1 MARQSTYIKDG
12 TVQQLDKWLIT
23 DYADG
28 ATKNLT
34 VEDLGQFFAK
44 TGAADPSRVGF
55 HFTNGGVVPNTNIT
69 AVPSGTY
76 YYEGTTTFASV
87 STLYISTTDLNGID
101 FLPISH
107 VLNGA
112 ELKLTD
118 ISNTLSTA
126 YGLYEVV
133 TTDTNNDG
141 FLILTLRHLGS
152 HSSTGSGVDIFS
164 TVTISAISSSG
175 AAGITVYD
183 DNTPGIGPHVTTV
196 DGVNTP
202 IDGDSFWSAGDLFF
216 SRIVVVDPGTQTEVT
231 QIRLF
236 GPYDGSVWGE
246 PVGLTGIQGF
256 QGVGVTNFSGNQ
268 DGVATSTTATT
279 VTVTGTDPGNPSSDP
294 QQLGTFDLPSGVQG
308 VQGTSISDVE
318 SNNPTPGLGENQV
331 LTFETTDPVSGAG
344 ELPTT
349 ITIPAGVQGDQGISY
364 LALFRVVEKNSAG
377 IAPVPSAPE
386 GVVYNRETGYTNL
399 PIDQWNSNP
408 IAHSVQSESLYEL
421 RQDFNPATAF
431 DADGNVTFTAASW
444 GQAFVAG
451 DIGPTGPQGVGLI
464 DNGNAFV
471 SDQEGVATSSTEST
485 ITVTGVDP
493 SDNDSTVD
501 LGTFTIPSGIK
512 GDQGFQG
519 VSVTGL
525 TSDTPSPVPGDTQI
539 LTFATEDPA
548 QGDLAGTLPA
558 ITLPPGVDGKEINS
572 IGSSISETTGL
583 LTLTFTFND
592 GTPPVNVVSDNPV
605 TSGSLIQQEAITE
618 WSSTDTYEVDHVVF
632 VESSPENG
640 VYQLNFYTAV
650 VQNSNSQPSSTN
662 TNWVYR
668 GAVDSRQ
675 QLFNDL
681 SNVDV
686 DSTEAAAFRGAIDAQ
701 EIIDSGN
708 RLNADL
714 IADGSI
720 SNTEFQSL
728 NGITSNIQTQLDST
742 VKDTG
747 NESIDGV
754 KTFTSNPK
762 GANPGDTSND
772 TSLATTSWVRSHVTG
787 GAGAT
792 NLGVANNDDDSL
804 DITSS
809 TGTNVTLNEATAA
822 STNVAADGSA
832 GLLSGDDK
840 FKLDN
845 SSVVQSTRTITID
858 GVPIVVPGTTSGGGI
873 TTLAGHNVTEL
884 DDVTNAGSGAII
896 TATERSAIG
905 TNSGKTSFPGFG
917 TTAGTA
923 AEGDALAGKADTNLG
938 NLVTLSSGQRDAFNT
953 SLGVLT
959 NTVTDSSNQLVTSNG
974 IHDYIDGLGLATG
987 GEIEIVNFND
997 TANSGTTLGVDFTEA
1012 SSSTDPRGVTTKTY
1026 TGIVDASGVVA
1037 AGGQSPSATID
1048 TITIGGTVYSI
1059 AGSHSGS
1066 DVFTYSFSTNDNTK
1080 QIGEA
1085 GFLTDALVFTL
1096 VNGNAANFD
1105 AVVEGVNEVTG
1116 FGSTFTSNSVRI
1128 TPTDANIAPGTYT
1141 FTPRVHST
1149 NKTTFSEDDHDNI
1162 TVSVIIEPAPTPAA
1176 QSDFFYYGTS
1186 NVAATSAAAVS
1197 GSDLDATQIAVVDP
1211 NDSSAPFVANTSGNY
1226 TVARANASGN
1236 QPITLGDNVNI
1247 SFVAIPT
1254 SKLPVV
1260 FHDLSGG
1267 AGGFIAP
1274 FDYMELDTINSVSY
1288 TVFKQALG
1296 TDINYRIDF

>member
-76 YYEGTTTFASV
+76 YYEGATTFASI

-152 HSSTGSGVDIFS
+152 HSSSGSGVDLFS

-294 QQLGTFDLPSGVQG
+294 QQLGTFDVPSGVQG

-386 GVVYNRETGYTNL
+386 GVVYNRDTGYTNL

-408 IAHSVQSESLYEL
+408 IAHAVQSESLYEL

-431 DADGNVTFTAASW
+431 DVDGNVTFTAASW

-471 SDQEGVATSSTEST
+471 SDQEGVATSSTASI

-519 VSVTGL
+519 C
-525 TSDTPSPVPGDTQI
+525 
-539 LTFATEDPA
+539 
-548 QGDLAGTLPA
+548 
-558 ITLPPGVDGKEINS
+558 KCYWIN
-572 IGSSISETTGL
+572 IRHT
-583 LTLTFTFND
+583 
-592 GTPPVNVVSDNPV
+592 
-605 TSGSLIQQEAITE
+605 
-618 WSSTDTYEVDHVVF
+618 
-632 VESSPENG
+632 
-640 VYQLNFYTAV
+640 
-650 VQNSNSQPSSTN
+650 
-662 TNWVYR
+662 
-668 GAVDSRQ
+668 
-675 QLFNDL
+675 
-681 SNVDV
+681 
-686 DSTEAAAFRGAIDAQ
+686 
-701 EIIDSGN
+701 
-708 RLNADL
+708 
-714 IADGSI
+714 
-720 SNTEFQSL
+720 
-728 NGITSNIQTQLDST
+728 
-742 VKDTG
+742 
-747 NESIDGV
+747 
-754 KTFTSNPK
+754 
-762 GANPGDTSND
+762 
-772 TSLATTSWVRSHVTG
+772 
-787 GAGAT
+787 
-792 NLGVANNDDDSL
+792 
-804 DITSS
+804 
-809 TGTNVTLNEATAA
+809 
-822 STNVAADGSA
+822 
-832 GLLSGDDK
+832 
-840 FKLDN
+840 
-845 SSVVQSTRTITID
+845 
-858 GVPIVVPGTTSGGGI
+858 
-873 TTLAGHNVTEL
+873 
-884 DDVTNAGSGAII
+884 
-896 TATERSAIG
+896 
-905 TNSGKTSFPGFG
+905 
-917 TTAGTA
+917 
-923 AEGDALAGKADTNLG
+923 
-938 NLVTLSSGQRDAFNT
+938 
-953 SLGVLT
+953 
-959 NTVTDSSNQLVTSNG
+959 
-974 IHDYIDGLGLATG
+974 
-987 GEIEIVNFND
+987 
-997 TANSGTTLGVDFTEA
+997 
-1012 SSSTDPRGVTTKTY
+1012 
-1026 TGIVDASGVVA
+1026 
-1037 AGGQSPSATID
+1037 
-1048 TITIGGTVYSI
+1048 
-1059 AGSHSGS
+1059 
-1066 DVFTYSFSTNDNTK
+1066 
-1080 QIGEA
+1080 
-1085 GFLTDALVFTL
+1085 
-1096 VNGNAANFD
+1096 
-1105 AVVEGVNEVTG
+1105 
-1116 FGSTFTSNSVRI
+1116 
-1128 TPTDANIAPGTYT
+1128 
-1141 FTPRVHST
+1141 
-1149 NKTTFSEDDHDNI
+1149 
-1162 TVSVIIEPAPTPAA
+1162 
-1176 QSDFFYYGTS
+1176 
-1186 NVAATSAAAVS
+1186 
-1197 GSDLDATQIAVVDP
+1197 
-1211 NDSSAPFVANTSGNY
+1211 
-1226 TVARANASGN
+1226 
-1236 QPITLGDNVNI
+1236 
-1247 SFVAIPT
+1247 
-1254 SKLPVV
+1254 
-1260 FHDLSGG
+1260 
-1267 AGGFIAP
+1267 
-1274 FDYMELDTINSVSY
+1274 
-1288 TVFKQALG
+1288 
-1296 TDINYRIDF
+1296 

>member
-34 VEDLGQFFAK
+34 VEDLGQFYAK

-76 YYEGTTTFASV
+76 YYEGTTTFASI

-118 ISNTLSTA
+118 ISSIGSTA

-152 HSSTGSGVDIFS
+152 HSSTGSGVDLFS

-175 AAGITVYD
+175 ASGISVYD
-183 DNTPGIGPHVTTV
+183 DNSPGIRDLDGNYVHVTHV

-216 SRIVVVDPGTQTEVT
+216 SRVTVVDPGTQTEVT

-279 VTVTGTDPGNPSSDP
+279 ITVTGTDPGNPSSDP
-294 QQLGTFDLPSGVQG
+294 QQLGTFDIPSGVQG

-464 DNGNAFV
+464 DNGNAFI
-471 SDQEGVATSSTEST
+471 SDQEGVATSSTAST

-548 QGDLAGTLPA
+548 QGDLAGTLPT

-686 DSTEAAAFRGAIDAQ
+686 DTTEATTFRTAISA
-701 EIIDSGN
+701 
-708 RLNADL
+708 
-714 IADGSI
+714 I
-720 SNTEFQSL
+720 SDEERTKL
-728 NGITSNIQTQLDST
+728 TGIED
-742 VKDTG
+742 
-747 NESIDGV
+747 
-754 KTFTSNPK
+754 
-762 GANPGDTSND
+762 
-772 TSLATTSWVRSHVTG
+772 
-787 GAGAT
+787 GAT
-792 NLGVANNDDDSL
+792 ADQTASEIKTAYESNAN
-804 DITSS
+804 
-809 TGTNVTLNEATAA
+809 TNAFTD
-822 STNVAADGSA
+822 ADES
-832 GLLSGDDK
+832 
-840 FKLDN
+840 KLDN
-845 SSVVQSTRTITID
+845 SSVVGQVVTIGGTS
-858 GVPIVVPGTTSGGGI
+858 VTVPGSSSGGV
-873 TTLAGHNVTEL
+873 TNLNGHSVTEL
-884 DDVTNAGSGAII
+884 DDVSSAGSGEII
-896 TATERSAIG
+896 TDAERTKLTGIETGATADQTASEIKTAYESNSNTNAFTDADESKLDNSSVAGQVVTIGGVSVTVPGSSSGGVTNLNGHSVTELDDVSSAGSGEIITDAERTAIG
-905 TNSGKTSFPGFG
+905 TITS
-917 TTAGTA
+917 
-923 AEGDALAGKADTNLG
+923 KANTNLD
-938 NLVTLSSGQRDAFNT
+938 NLVTFNDSQRNALNT

-997 TANSGTTLGVDFTEA
+997 TANDGTTLGVDFTEA
-1012 SSSTDPRGVTTKTY
+1012 SSSTDSRGVTTKTY
-1026 TGIVDASGVVA
+1026 TGVVDAAGVVA
-1037 AGGQSPSATID
+1037 AGGQSPTATID

-1149 NKTTFSEDDHDNI
+1149 NTTTHSEDDHDNI

-1186 NVAATSAAAVS
+1186 NVAATSAAAVEN
-1197 GSDLDATQIAVVDP
+1197 SDLDPTQIAVADGS
-1211 NDSSAPFVANTSGNY
+1211 NPFVAASGDY
-1226 TVARANASGN
+1226 TVTRANASGA

-1274 FDYMELDTINSVSY
+1274 FDYMETDTINSVAY

>member
-152 HSSTGSGVDIFS
+152 HSSTGSGVDRFS

-175 AAGITVYD
+175 ASGITVYD

-294 QQLGTFDLPSGVQG
+294 QQLGTFDVPSGVQG

-318 SNNPTPGLGENQV
+318 SDNPTPGLGESQV
-331 LTFETTDPVSGAG
+331 LTFETTDPISGAG
-344 ELPTT
+344 TLPTT
-349 ITIPAGVQGDQGISY
+349 LTIPAGEQGSQGTIRREIYQVVTGTADPSNPGRYIFTDPTVPTDSTFTLSTGVLDLGTAGAWVDSPSTISDHNSMRLYEARVSIDPQVQIDAGIDVVPITWSSVFVAGDVGPQGDQG
-364 LALFRVVEKNSAG
+364 
-377 IAPVPSAPE
+377 
-386 GVVYNRETGYTNL
+386 
-399 PIDQWNSNP
+399 D
-408 IAHSVQSESLYEL
+408 
-421 RQDFNPATAF
+421 
-431 DADGNVTFTAASW
+431 
-444 GQAFVAG
+444 
-451 DIGPTGPQGVGLI
+451 QGVGVT
-464 DNGNAFV
+464 NFSGNQ
-471 SDQEGVATSSTEST
+471 DGVATSSTAT
-485 ITVTGVDP
+485 TVTVTGTDP
-493 SDNDSTVD
+493 SDTSSDPQQ
-501 LGTFTIPSGIK
+501 LGTFDVPSGI
-512 GDQGFQG
+512 QGFQG
-519 VSVTGL
+519 ISVTGL

-686 DSTEAAAFRGAIDAQ
+686 DTTEATTFRTAISAISDAERTKLTGIEDGATADQTAS
-701 EIIDSGN
+701 EIKTAYES
-708 RLNADL
+708 NADTNAFTD
-714 IADGSI
+714 AD
-720 SNTEFQSL
+720 
-728 NGITSNIQTQLDST
+728 
-742 VKDTG
+742 
-747 NESIDGV
+747 ES
-754 KTFTSNPK
+754 
-762 GANPGDTSND
+762 
-772 TSLATTSWVRSHVTG
+772 
-787 GAGAT
+787 
-792 NLGVANNDDDSL
+792 
-804 DITSS
+804 
-809 TGTNVTLNEATAA
+809 
-822 STNVAADGSA
+822 
-832 GLLSGDDK
+832 
-840 FKLDN
+840 KLDN
-845 SSVVQSTRTITID
+845 SSVVGQVVTIGGTS
-858 GVPIVVPGTTSGGGI
+858 VTVPGSSSGGV
-873 TTLAGHNVTEL
+873 TNLNGHSVTEL
-884 DDVTNAGSGAII
+884 DDVSSAGSGEII
-896 TATERSAIG
+896 TDAERTKLTGIETGATADQTASEIKTAYESNSDTNAFTDADESKLDNSSVVGQVVTIGGVSVTVPGSSSGGVTNLNGHSVTELDDVSSAGSGEIITDAERTAIG
-905 TNSGKTSFPGFG
+905 TITS
-917 TTAGTA
+917 
-923 AEGDALAGKADTNLG
+923 KADTNLG
-938 NLVTLSSGQRDAFNT
+938 NLDTLSSGQRDAFNT

-1026 TGIVDASGVVA
+1026 TGVVDASGVVA
-1037 AGGQSPSATID
+1037 AGGQSPTATID

-1059 AGSHSGS
+1059 AGTHSGG
-1066 DVFTYSFSTNDNTK
+1066 DVFTYSFSPQSESK
-1080 QIGEA
+1080 KIGEA
-1085 GFLTDALVFTL
+1085 GFNDVVVFTL
-1096 VNGNAANFD
+1096 VNGNSAFTAE
-1105 AVVEGVNEVTG
+1105 VEGVDEMTG
-1116 FGSTFTSNSVRI
+1116 FGTSFTSNTVRI
-1128 TPTDANIAPGTYT
+1128 APTTVNTPGTYT

-1149 NKTTFSEDDHDNI
+1149 NTTTHSEDDHDNI
-1162 TVSVIIEPAPTPAA
+1162 TISFTIEPADTPAA

-1211 NDSSAPFVANTSGNY
+1211 NDSSAPFVANTSGDY
-1226 TVARANASGN
+1226 TVARASASGA

-1274 FDYMELDTINSVSY
+1274 FDYMETDTINSVAY

>member
-76 YYEGTTTFASV
+76 YYEGTTTFASI

-152 HSSTGSGVDIFS
+152 HSSTGSGVDLFS

-216 SRIVVVDPGTQTEVT
+216 SRIIVVDPGTQTEVT

-294 QQLGTFDLPSGVQG
+294 QQLGTFDVPSGVQG

-318 SNNPTPGLGENQV
+318 SDNPTPGLGENQV
-331 LTFETTDPVSGAG
+331 LTFETTDPISGAG
-344 ELPTT
+344 TLPTT
-349 ITIPAGVQGDQGISY
+349 LTIPAGAQGSQGTIRREIYQVVTGTLDPNNAGRYIFTDPTVPTDSTFTLSTGVLDLGTAGAWVDSPSAISDHNSMRLYEARVSIDPQVQIDAGIDVVPITWSSVFVAGDVGPQGDQG
-364 LALFRVVEKNSAG
+364 
-377 IAPVPSAPE
+377 
-386 GVVYNRETGYTNL
+386 
-399 PIDQWNSNP
+399 D
-408 IAHSVQSESLYEL
+408 
-421 RQDFNPATAF
+421 
-431 DADGNVTFTAASW
+431 
-444 GQAFVAG
+444 
-451 DIGPTGPQGVGLI
+451 QGVGVT
-464 DNGNAFV
+464 NFSGNQ
-471 SDQEGVATSSTEST
+471 DGVATSSTAT
-485 ITVTGVDP
+485 TVTVTGTDP
-493 SDNDSTVD
+493 SDTSSDPQQ
-501 LGTFTIPSGIK
+501 LGTFDVPSGI
-512 GDQGFQG
+512 QGFQG
-519 VSVTGL
+519 ISVTGL

-686 DSTEAAAFRGAIDAQ
+686 DTTEATTFRTAISAISDAERTKLTGIEDGATADQTAS
-701 EIIDSGN
+701 EIKTAYES
-708 RLNADL
+708 NADTNAFTD
-714 IADGSI
+714 AD
-720 SNTEFQSL
+720 
-728 NGITSNIQTQLDST
+728 
-742 VKDTG
+742 
-747 NESIDGV
+747 ES
-754 KTFTSNPK
+754 
-762 GANPGDTSND
+762 
-772 TSLATTSWVRSHVTG
+772 
-787 GAGAT
+787 
-792 NLGVANNDDDSL
+792 
-804 DITSS
+804 
-809 TGTNVTLNEATAA
+809 
-822 STNVAADGSA
+822 
-832 GLLSGDDK
+832 
-840 FKLDN
+840 KLDN
-845 SSVVQSTRTITID
+845 SSVVGQVVTIGGTS
-858 GVPIVVPGTTSGGGI
+858 VTVPGSSSGGV
-873 TTLAGHNVTEL
+873 TNLNGHSVTEL
-884 DDVTNAGSGAII
+884 DDVSSAGSGEIITGAERTKLTGIESGATADQTASEIKTAYESNSDTNAFTDADESKLDNSSVVGQVVTIGGVSVTVPGSSSGGVTNLNGHSVTELDDVSSAGSGAII
-896 TATERSAIG
+896 TDAERTAIG
-905 TNSGKTSFPGFG
+905 TITS
-917 TTAGTA
+917 
-923 AEGDALAGKADTNLG
+923 KANTNLD
-938 NLVTLSSGQRDAFNT
+938 NLVTFNDSQRNALNT

-959 NTVTDSSNQLVTSNG
+959 STVNDSSNQLVTSNG
-974 IHDYIDGLGLATG
+974 IYDYIDGLGLATDG
-987 GEIEIVNFND
+987 DIITYNFND
-997 TANSGTTLGVDFTEA
+997 TSNSGTTLGVDFSVSGLGSGTE
-1012 SSSTDPRGVTTKTY
+1012 GV
-1026 TGIVDASGVVA
+1026 TGIVDASGIVA
-1037 AGGQSPSATID
+1037 AGGQSPTATID
-1048 TITIGGTVYSI
+1048 TITIAGTVYSI
-1059 AGSHSGS
+1059 AGTHSGG
-1066 DVFTYSFSTNDNTK
+1066 DVFTYSFSPQSESK
-1080 QIGEA
+1080 KIGEA
-1085 GFLTDALVFTL
+1085 GFNDVVVFTL
-1096 VNGNAANFD
+1096 VNGNSAFTAE
-1105 AVVEGVNEVTG
+1105 VEGVDEMTG
-1116 FGSTFTSNSVRI
+1116 FGTSFTSNTVRI
-1128 TPTDANIAPGTYT
+1128 APTTVNTPGTYT

-1149 NKTTFSEDDHDNI
+1149 NTTTHTEDDHDNI
-1162 TVSVIIEPAPTPAA
+1162 TISFTIEEADTPAA

-1197 GSDLDATQIAVVDP
+1197 GSDLDPTQIAVVDP
-1211 NDSSAPFVANTSGNY
+1211 NDSSAPFVANTSGDY
-1226 TVARANASGN
+1226 TVARASASGA

-1274 FDYMELDTINSVSY
+1274 FDYMETDTINSVAY